1 MSYRFQTQLRPSGRQ
16 PVRPKRCRLHVEMLE
31 DRHMPSTFMVNTVL
45 DMVNPGDGKLSLRE
59 AITKAN
65 HHAGA
70 DTIILPAGVF
80 KIALSGFDDTN
91 DAGDFD
97 VSDSV
102 TLQGA

>member
-1 MSYRFQTQLRPSGRQ
+1 MLFNLFRRYSPQATRVGQPRIAKRLRPWFDA
-16 PVRPKRCRLHVEMLE
+16 LE

-45 DMVNPGDGKLSLRE
+45 DVVNPADGKLALRE

-70 DTIILPAGVF
+70 DMIILPAGVF

-91 DAGDFD
+91 GAGDFD
-97 VSDSV
+97 VTDS
-102 TLQGA
+102 